1 MNVASFGRFSV
12 ILLALWAFLPSSQG
26 MGQEKL
32 RVGLSSI
39 GATNGSIWVAEE
51 KGLFRKHGVDVE
63 VIFIGGGGA
72 RVVSSLLAGDINFSV
87 GGGEGSI
94 RSQMR
99 GAETVI
105 ASSTLTKG
113 LQRILAKPEI
123 KTYQDLK
130 GRKVGITQ
138 FGSAAHLVLV
148 LMLKKWNM
156 RPDQVQIL
164 QVGSSPAL
172 LASLDKGGIDAAV
185 LTLPTFFL
193 AEDKG
198 YRVVADPMTMDI
210 YYLQNTLETTRSFLR
225 KNREQALKF
234 MRGYIEGIAY
244 FKKNKKESLDIMR
257 AKLRI
262 QSSQE
267 RDVRYLEMS
276 YNLMTAAYSDIPY
289 PSLRAVQSI
298 VDKIAEEVESYV
310 DMIAERAVQLG
321 GIAEGTVRVAA
332 SRSRLDE
339 YPLAIADGSAH
350 VEAVARA
357 LSTFGREARMTI
369 DETDRLDDADTA
381 DMFTEISRGIDKWL
395 WFVEAHTQASK

>member
-1 MNVASFGRFSV
+1 MNIAALGRYGVILFALSV
-12 ILLALWAFLPSSQG
+12 ILPSAQASSQD
-26 MGQEKL
+26 KL
-32 RVGLSSI
+32 RLGLSSI
-39 GATNGSIWVAEE
+39 GATNGSIWAAEE

-198 YRVVADPMTMDI
+198 YRVVGDPMTMDI

-234 MRGYIEGIAY
+234 MKGYIEGIAY

-257 AKLRI
+257 IKLRI

-276 YNLMTAAYSDIPY
+276 YNLMTAAYSDVPY
-289 PSLRAVQSI
+289 PSIRAVQSI
-298 VDKIAEEVESYV
+298 VDKIAEEDPKVKE
-310 DMIAERAVQLG
+310 
-321 GIAEGTVRVAA
+321 
-332 SRSRLDE
+332 
-339 YPLAIADGSAH
+339 
-350 VEAVARA
+350 
-357 LSTFGREARMTI
+357 REARSFV
-369 DETDRLDDADTA
+369 DDTLVKELEDSG
-381 DMFTEISRGIDKWL
+381 FIKSLYGR
-395 WFVEAHTQASK
+395 

>member
-1 MNVASFGRFSV
+1 MNVATFIRYSVTLLALSV
-12 ILLALWAFLPSSQG
+12 ILSIPQAGA
-26 MGQEKL
+26 QEKL
-32 RVGLSSI
+32 RLGLSSI
-39 GATNGSIWVAEE
+39 GATNGSIWAAEE

-130 GRKVGITQ
+130 GRKIGITQ
-138 FGSAAHLVLV
+138 FGSAAHLVLA

-156 RPDQVQIL
+156 RPDQVQTL

-198 YRVVADPMTMDI
+198 YRVVGDPMTMDI
-210 YYLQNTLETTRSFLR
+210 YYLQNTLESTRSFLR
-225 KNREQALKF
+225 KNRDQALKF
-234 MRGYIEGIAY
+234 MKGYIEGIAY
-244 FKKNKKESLDIMR
+244 FKKNKKESLDIMGR
-257 AKLRI
+257 KLRI

-276 YNLMTAAYSDIPY
+276 YNLMTAAYSDVPY

-298 VDKIAEEVESYV
+298 VDKIAEEDPKVKEREVRSFV
-310 DMIAERAVQLG
+310 DDTLVKELEDSGFIKL
-321 GIAEGTVRVAA
+321 
-332 SRSRLDE
+332 L
-339 YPLAIADGSAH
+339 Y
-350 VEAVARA
+350 
-357 LSTFGREARMTI
+357 GR
-369 DETDRLDDADTA
+369 
-381 DMFTEISRGIDKWL
+381 
-395 WFVEAHTQASK
+395 

>member
-1 MNVASFGRFSV
+1 MSTATFVRYSVTLLVLSV
-12 ILLALWAFLPSSQG
+12 ILSGSQAI
-26 MGQEKL
+26 GQEKL
-32 RVGLSSI
+32 RLGLSSI
-39 GATNGSIWVAEE
+39 GATNGSIWAAEE

-72 RVVSSLLAGDINFSV
+72 RVVSSLLAGDIHFSV

-94 RSQMR
+94 RSQIR
-99 GAETVI
+99 GADTVI

-130 GRKVGITQ
+130 GRKIGITQ
-138 FGSAAHLVLV
+138 FGSAAHLVLA

-156 RPDQVQIL
+156 RPDQVQTL

-198 YRVVADPMTMDI
+198 YRVVGDPMTMDI
-210 YYLQNTLETTRSFLR
+210 YYLQNTLESTRSFLR
-225 KNREQALKF
+225 KNRDQALKF
-234 MRGYIEGIAY
+234 MKGYIEGIAY
-244 FKKNKKESLDIMR
+244 FKKNKKESLDIMAR
-257 AKLRI
+257 KLRI

-276 YNLMTAAYSDIPY
+276 YNLMTAAYSDVPY

-298 VDKIAEEVESYV
+298 VDKIAEEDPKVKEREVRSFV
-310 DMIAERAVQLG
+310 DDTLVKELEDSGFIKSLY
-321 GIAEGTVRVAA
+321 
-332 SRSRLDE
+332 SR
-339 YPLAIADGSAH
+339 
-350 VEAVARA
+350 
-357 LSTFGREARMTI
+357 
-369 DETDRLDDADTA
+369 
-381 DMFTEISRGIDKWL
+381 
-395 WFVEAHTQASK
+395 

>member
-1 MNVASFGRFSV
+1 MNAATFVRYSVTLLALSV
-12 ILLALWAFLPSSQG
+12 ILPSPQAI
-26 MGQEKL
+26 GQEKL
-32 RVGLSSI
+32 RLGLSSI
-39 GATNGSIWVAEE
+39 GATNGSIWAAEE

-130 GRKVGITQ
+130 GRKIGITQ
-138 FGSAAHLVLV
+138 FGSAAHLVLA

-156 RPDQVQIL
+156 RPDQVQTL

-198 YRVVADPMTMDI
+198 YRVVGDPMTMDI
-210 YYLQNTLETTRSFLR
+210 YYLQNTLESTRSFLR
-225 KNREQALKF
+225 KNRDQALKF

-244 FKKNKKESLDIMR
+244 FKKNKKESLDIMGR
-257 AKLRI
+257 KLRI

-276 YNLMTAAYSDIPY
+276 YNLMTAAYSDVPY

-298 VDKIAEEVESYV
+298 VDKIAEEDPKVKERDVRSFV
-310 DMIAERAVQLG
+310 DDTLVKELEDSGFIKSL
-321 GIAEGTVRVAA
+321 
-332 SRSRLDE
+332 
-339 YPLAIADGSAH
+339 Y
-350 VEAVARA
+350 
-357 LSTFGREARMTI
+357 GR
-369 DETDRLDDADTA
+369 
-381 DMFTEISRGIDKWL
+381 
-395 WFVEAHTQASK
+395 

>member
-1 MNVASFGRFSV
+1 MNVATFVRYSV
-12 ILLALWAFLPSSQG
+12 TLLALSVVLPTPQAI
-26 MGQEKL
+26 GQEKL
-32 RVGLSSI
+32 RLGLSSI
-39 GATNGSIWVAEE
+39 GATNGSIWAAEE

-130 GRKVGITQ
+130 GRKIGITQ
-138 FGSAAHLVLV
+138 FGSAAHLVLA

-156 RPDQVQIL
+156 RPDQVQTL

-198 YRVVADPMTMDI
+198 YRVVGDPMTMDI
-210 YYLQNTLETTRSFLR
+210 YYLQNTLESTRSFLR
-225 KNREQALKF
+225 KNRDQALKF

-244 FKKNKKESLDIMR
+244 FKKNKKESLDIMGR
-257 AKLRI
+257 KLRI

-276 YNLMTAAYSDIPY
+276 YNLMTAAYSDVPY

-298 VDKIAEEVESYV
+298 VDKIAEEDPKVKERDVRSFV
-310 DMIAERAVQLG
+310 DDTLVKELEDSGFIK
-321 GIAEGTVRVAA
+321 
-332 SRSRLDE
+332 
-339 YPLAIADGSAH
+339 
-350 VEAVARA
+350 A
-357 LSTFGREARMTI
+357 LYGR
-369 DETDRLDDADTA
+369 
-381 DMFTEISRGIDKWL
+381 
-395 WFVEAHTQASK
+395 

>member
-1 MNVASFGRFSV
+1 MNAATFVRYSVTLLALSV
-12 ILLALWAFLPSSQG
+12 ILPGPQAI
-26 MGQEKL
+26 GQEKL
-32 RVGLSSI
+32 RLGLSSI
-39 GATNGSIWVAEE
+39 GATNGSIWAAEE

-130 GRKVGITQ
+130 GRKIGITQ
-138 FGSAAHLVLV
+138 FGSAAHLVLA

-156 RPDQVQIL
+156 RPDQVQTL

-198 YRVVADPMTMDI
+198 YRVVGDPMTMDI
-210 YYLQNTLETTRSFLR
+210 YYLQNTLESTRSFLR
-225 KNREQALKF
+225 KNRDQALKF

-244 FKKNKKESLDIMR
+244 FKKNKKESLDIMGR
-257 AKLRI
+257 KLRI

-276 YNLMTAAYSDIPY
+276 YNLMTAAYSDVPY

-298 VDKIAEEVESYV
+298 VDKIAEEDPKVKERDVRSFV
-310 DMIAERAVQLG
+310 DDTLVKELEDSGFIKSL
-321 GIAEGTVRVAA
+321 
-332 SRSRLDE
+332 
-339 YPLAIADGSAH
+339 Y
-350 VEAVARA
+350 
-357 LSTFGREARMTI
+357 GR
-369 DETDRLDDADTA
+369 
-381 DMFTEISRGIDKWL
+381 
-395 WFVEAHTQASK
+395 

>member
-1 MNVASFGRFSV
+1 MNVATFVRYSVTLLALSV
-12 ILLALWAFLPSSQG
+12 ILSSPQAI
-26 MGQEKL
+26 GQEKL
-32 RVGLSSI
+32 RLGLSSI
-39 GATNGSIWVAEE
+39 GATNGSIWAAEE

-130 GRKVGITQ
+130 GRKIGITQ
-138 FGSAAHLVLV
+138 FGSAAHLVLA

-156 RPDQVQIL
+156 RPDQVQTL

-198 YRVVADPMTMDI
+198 YRVVGDPMTMDI
-210 YYLQNTLETTRSFLR
+210 YYLQNTLESTRSFLR
-225 KNREQALKF
+225 KNRDQALKF
-234 MRGYIEGIAY
+234 MKGYIEGIAY
-244 FKKNKKESLDIMR
+244 FKKNKKESLDIMGR
-257 AKLRI
+257 KLRI

-276 YNLMTAAYSDIPY
+276 YNLMTAAYSDVPY

-298 VDKIAEEVESYV
+298 VDKIAEEDPKVKEREVRSFV
-310 DMIAERAVQLG
+310 DDTLVKELEDSGFIKSL
-321 GIAEGTVRVAA
+321 
-332 SRSRLDE
+332 
-339 YPLAIADGSAH
+339 Y
-350 VEAVARA
+350 
-357 LSTFGREARMTI
+357 GR
-369 DETDRLDDADTA
+369 
-381 DMFTEISRGIDKWL
+381 
-395 WFVEAHTQASK
+395 

>member
-1 MNVASFGRFSV
+1 MNAATFVRYSVTVLALSV
-12 ILLALWAFLPSSQG
+12 ILPGPQAI
-26 MGQEKL
+26 GQEKL
-32 RVGLSSI
+32 RLGLSSI
-39 GATNGSIWVAEE
+39 GATNGSIWAAEE

-130 GRKVGITQ
+130 GRKIGITQ
-138 FGSAAHLVLV
+138 FGSAAHLVLA

-156 RPDQVQIL
+156 RPDQVQTL

-198 YRVVADPMTMDI
+198 YRVVGDPMTMDI
-210 YYLQNTLETTRSFLR
+210 YYLQNTLESTRSFLR
-225 KNREQALKF
+225 KNRDQALKF

-244 FKKNKKESLDIMR
+244 FKKNKKESLDIMGR
-257 AKLRI
+257 KLRI

-276 YNLMTAAYSDIPY
+276 YNLMTAAYSDVPY

-298 VDKIAEEVESYV
+298 VDKLAEEDPKVKERDVRSFV
-310 DMIAERAVQLG
+310 DDTLVKELEDSG
-321 GIAEGTVRVAA
+321 FTK
-332 SRSRLDE
+332 SL
-339 YPLAIADGSAH
+339 Y
-350 VEAVARA
+350 
-357 LSTFGREARMTI
+357 GR
-369 DETDRLDDADTA
+369 
-381 DMFTEISRGIDKWL
+381 
-395 WFVEAHTQASK
+395 

>member
-1 MNVASFGRFSV
+1 MNVATFVRYSVTLLALSV
-12 ILLALWAFLPSSQG
+12 ILPSPQAI
-26 MGQEKL
+26 GQEKL
-32 RVGLSSI
+32 RLGLSSI
-39 GATNGSIWVAEE
+39 GATNGSIWAAEE

-72 RVVSSLLAGDINFSV
+72 RVVSSLLAGDIHFSV

-105 ASSTLTKG
+105 VSSTLTKG

-130 GRKVGITQ
+130 GRKIGITQ
-138 FGSAAHLVLV
+138 FGSAAHLVLA

-156 RPDQVQIL
+156 RPDQVQTL

-198 YRVVADPMTMDI
+198 YRVVGDPMTMDI
-210 YYLQNTLETTRSFLR
+210 YYLQNTLESTRGFLR
-225 KNREQALKF
+225 KNRDQALKF
-234 MRGYIEGIAY
+234 MKGYIEGIAY
-244 FKKNKKESLDIMR
+244 FKKNKKESLDIMGR
-257 AKLRI
+257 KLRI

-298 VDKIAEEVESYV
+298 VDKIAEEDPKVKEREVRSFV
-310 DMIAERAVQLG
+310 DDTLVKELEDSGFIKSL
-321 GIAEGTVRVAA
+321 
-332 SRSRLDE
+332 
-339 YPLAIADGSAH
+339 Y
-350 VEAVARA
+350 
-357 LSTFGREARMTI
+357 GR
-369 DETDRLDDADTA
+369 
-381 DMFTEISRGIDKWL
+381 
-395 WFVEAHTQASK
+395 